1 MSIFSNIHAP
11 DDISKEKSFKMGTN
25 VNVMEDENAMYSFAI
40 LMIIFYIVVPIVF
53 LIFQI
58 IHVILFEP

>member
-1 MSIFSNIHAP
+1 
-11 DDISKEKSFKMGTN
+11 MGTN
-25 VNVMEDENAMYSFAI
+25 VTVMEDENAMYSFAI